1 MTTKDFRGPCP
12 PWQVYKGHTLKTMNS
27 SPGGLFLAGTTT
39 SLTITA
45 AGSDRPDRWA
55 VSWKIRHDCGE
66 VDGLVYMDDEELRR
80 AFGLADGLGTFGQA
94 LADRISTPVDD
105 AEQGKFVRAGRFL
118 NIPHPGT
125 GLQGD
130 PNISIEIDGYMRL
143 AILELLK
150 HKATKVA

>member
-1 MTTKDFRGPCP
+1 MTTKAFSGPCP
-12 PWQVYKGHTLKTMNS
+12 PWQVYKGHTLKAMNYTS
-27 SPGGLFLAGTTT
+27 RSLRLAGTTT

-45 AGSDRPDRWA
+45 AGSDRPEQWA
-55 VSWKIRHDCGE
+55 VSWKIKHDCGE
-66 VDGLVYMDDEELRR
+66 VEGFVYMDNGELQR

-94 LADRISTPVDD
+94 LAERTSTPVDA
-105 AEQGKFVRAGRFL
+105 AEQGKFVRVGKFL

-143 AILELLK
+143 AILGLLK
-150 HKATKVA
+150 HKAAA